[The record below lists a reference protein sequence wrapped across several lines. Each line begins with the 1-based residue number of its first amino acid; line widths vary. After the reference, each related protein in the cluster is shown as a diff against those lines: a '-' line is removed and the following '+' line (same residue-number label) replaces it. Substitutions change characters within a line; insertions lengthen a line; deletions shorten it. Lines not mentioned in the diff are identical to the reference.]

1 MDNEQKGI
9 YSNLTYSILSNDKG
23 GLIMYHEFSEEDFQ
37 NVYDEC
43 EQIMSVLNGKTLL
56 EGQLI
61 LSMVIG
67 SILLQM
73 PDPIRE
79 RYIKTLMKTSEIWI
93 E

>member
-1 MDNEQKGI
+1 
-9 YSNLTYSILSNDKG
+9 
-23 GLIMYHEFSEEDFQ
+23 
-37 NVYDEC
+37 
-43 EQIMSVLNGKTLL
+43 MSVLNGKTLL

-73 PDPIRE
+73 PESIRGE
-79 RYIKTLMKTSEIWI
+79 YLKKLMKISEIWI

>member
-1 MDNEQKGI
+1 MW
-9 YSNLTYSILSNDKG
+9 
-23 GLIMYHEFSEEDFQ
+23 HEFSEEDFQ
-37 NVYDEC
+37 NMYDEC

-73 PDPIRE
+73 PESIRGE
-79 RYIKTLMKTSEIWI
+79 YLKKLMKISEIWI

>member
-1 MDNEQKGI
+1 M
-9 YSNLTYSILSNDKG
+9 
-23 GLIMYHEFSEEDFQ
+23 
-37 NVYDEC
+37 YDEC